1 MHATAYPSRQEKVIS
16 GAFAFGMHLLFLAL
30 LVFGVTWQKRVE
42 PQANSVDLWANLPS
56 PPKVEP
62 PPPPPKPQLKLEVK
76 PPDPPPVKPVAK
88 PEIAKPDIAMKEKAL
103 KEKAEKEK
111 MEKEKAAKERRAL
124 EEKQKEAK
132 KIAEAKKRE
141 AEEKAAQK
149 LQQAKEAEAK
159 AKAEQELQDAIQKL
173 AQQQASARDRLRNE
187 YTERIKARIK
197 RFVVMPPNIQGNPEA
212 EFDVVLLPGGEVLS
226 AKLKRASG
234 NAAYDS
240 AVERAIQKAA
250 PLPLPPDPAMF
261 RDFRELNLKFRPQ
274 E

>member
-1 MHATAYPSRQEKVIS
+1 MHATVYPSRQEKVIS
-16 GAFAFGMHLLFLAL
+16 GAFAFGLHLLFLAL

-42 PQANSVDLWANLPS
+42 PQANIVDLWANLPAPA
-56 PPKVEP
+56 PPKVEL
-62 PPPPPKPQLKLEVK
+62 PPPKPELKLEVK
-76 PPDPPPVKPVAK
+76 PPAPPPVKPVAK
-88 PEIAKPDIAMKEKAL
+88 PEIAKPDIAL
-103 KEKAEKEK
+103 KEKAE
-111 MEKEKAAKERRAL
+111 KERRAL

-132 KIAEAKKRE
+132 RLEAEA
-141 AEEKAAQK
+141 KAAQK
-149 LQQAKEAEAK
+149 LQQAKEAEAQRLAREQDDAQRK
-159 AKAEQELQDAIQKL
+159 IAE
-173 AQQQASARDRLRNE
+173 QQASAQARLRNE
-187 YTERIKARIK
+187 YIERIRSRIR
-197 RFVVMPPNIQGNPEA
+197 RFVVLPPNIQGNPEA

-261 RDFRELNLKFRPQ
+261 REFRELNLKFRPQ